1 MENRAFGVQLDL
13 SGSTGLACDPD
24 TLDGNRP
31 QKWCGDFA
39 EFNFEWLAMSL
50 PAQPETEPIR
60 DHEGSEDDRA
70 QRYDQISERDQ
81 QQTIFRHP
89 RPLLTRQMD
98 YSQS

>member
-13 SGSTGLACDPD
+13 SGGAGLACDPD
-24 TLDGNRP
+24 ALDGNRP

-39 EFNFEWLAMSL
+39 EFNFQLLAMRL
-50 PAQPETEPIR
+50 PAQPETDPIR

-70 QRYDQISERDQ
+70 QRHDQSSERDQ

-89 RPLLTRQMD
+89 RPLL
-98 YSQS
+98 